1 MRSIYVAGLGRGA
14 GRHVVELGLMELLS
28 HHVER
33 VGVYR
38 PVSHGEQ
45 PDTSVEL
52 LRGRYRLS
60 GFGCGLTPEEL
71 AETTQEKL
79 VPKLADGF
87 RAAAGGCDA
96 MLILGGSSENDLDAR
111 LAAELGAPVV
121 LVAGGRGRRPETV
134 SAALR
139 QGYEAYTG
147 RGCSVLA
154 LIANR
159 VAPVAAITLDLP
171 APCYAVPENPLLA
184 APTVRQAAAAVRA
197 TQVQGDDDG
206 MQRDVLGY
214 VFGGATLPVFLDH
227 LRDGALVITPGDRAD
242 VLLGVL
248 ASDAA
253 GVARPAGVMLTLG
266 EKPSSNVRGLTAR
279 LAPELPILSA
289 AADSFAAAALL
300 ANLEGGITP
309 DNPKKVETA
318 LGHFAAHVDTAVL
331 ARRIEFG
338 PSGRVT
344 PKMFEHLLIDRAGT
358 RRRHIVLPE
367 GEDDRVLRAAGIIVR
382 RGVAEVTLLGRTDEI
397 RRRARV
403 LGMNLDEVRVLDPLT
418 SPLRETFAEAYAL
431 LREHKAMTHR
441 RARDTLGDASF
452 FGAMMVHTGM
462 VHGMVSGVT
471 QTTSATMRPA
481 LQILK
486 AGPASAA
493 CFVCLPDRVLL
504 YGDCAVNHDPDA
516 SRLADIAITTARTA
530 ERFGIEPRVAMLSYS
545 AGVAGSGGD
554 VDKVRRAADLVRSRA
569 PELVVDG
576 PIRFDSAVDPRVAAE
591 KAPDSRVG
599 GAATVLIFPDLDAA
613 ETASTAVRRSAGGVV
628 LGPVLQGLRMPVN
641 DLHRNASI
649 ADIVTMVAITAIQAQ
664 TGPV

>member
-45 PDTSVEL
+45 PDLSVEL

-60 GFGCGLTPEEL
+60 GFGCGLTPEEM

-344 PKMFEHLLIDRAGT
+344 PKMFEHLLIDRAGA

-403 LGMNLDEVRVLDPLT
+403 LGMDLDEVRVLDPLT

-441 RARDTLGDASF
+441 RARDTLGDVSF

-486 AGPASAA
+486 TGRAPRSSAA
-493 CFVCLPDRVLL
+493 SFVCLPDRVLL
-504 YGDCAVNHDPDA
+504 YGDCAVNQDPDA

-545 AGVAGSGGD
+545 AGGSGSAAMWTRCAAPRTWSDRGPRNWWSRGRSGST
-554 VDKVRRAADLVRSRA
+554 RRWTEGGRRRSARTPGSRA
-569 PELVVDG
+569 
-576 PIRFDSAVDPRVAAE
+576 
-591 KAPDSRVG
+591 
-599 GAATVLIFPDLDAA
+599 AATVLVFPDLDTGNG
-613 ETASTAVRRSAGGVV
+613 EYKAVRRSAGAVAV
-628 LGPVLQGLRMPVN
+628 GPVLQGLRRPVN
-641 DLHRNASI
+641 DLSRGA
-649 ADIVTMVAITAIQAQ
+649 
-664 TGPV
+664 PVRTS